1 MTVIEFLQKQISK
14 RGISFAELGRRINIP
29 HRHLYDSLGPKP
41 TRILRAHETL
51 ILIQYFSLTASE
63 ILEAC
68 KNENTD
74 Q

>member
-1 MTVIEFLQKQISK
+1 MSVIEFLQKQITKS
-14 RGISFAELGRRINIP
+14 GLSFAELGRRLDIP

-51 ILIQYFSLTASE
+51 VLIQYFSLSAAE

-74 Q
+74 K